1 MKLGSDFVPIFKK
14 VTCTKKVGKRPHET
28 SQILDMTALSG
39 GRNTNK
45 KRSIINF
52 EKARLILVDN
62 TSSYVELNTPDDFS
76 TKCIL
81 CNKTTSHDHDIIG
94 KLKFEPKH
102 KSYLVSLVEKKK
114 FQGSATSKSGSLDI
128 IPVNNSKIS
137 PLKRGNEE
145 NPANDNDTNF
155 QDNIID
161 EIDAKPSQHV
171 YPVTVPDEA
180 TGAKY
185 FAEELSK
192 NSKTNAAVKVRVCS
206 KFEYLVTPYLLIGD
220 LF

>member
-1 MKLGSDFVPIFKK
+1 
-14 VTCTKKVGKRPHET
+14 
-28 SQILDMTALSG
+28 MTALSG
-39 GRNTNK
+39 SKNASK

-62 TSSYVELNTPDDFS
+62 TSSYIELNTPDDFS

-81 CNKTTSHDHDIIG
+81 CNKTNAHDHDIIG
-94 KLKFEPKH
+94 KVKFEPKH

-114 FQGSATSKSGSLDI
+114 FQGSASTSKSGSLDI
-128 IPVNNSKIS
+128 IPVNSKNSV
-137 PLKRGNEE
+137 KRTDHEI
-145 NPANDNDTNF
+145 PNDNTNI
-155 QDNIID
+155 QNNTED
-161 EIDAKPSQHV
+161 ENNAKPSQHV

-192 NSKTNAAVKVRVCS
+192 SSKTNAAIKVKFGISAPTFKPSHRRSCVNSAR
-206 KFEYLVTPYLLIGD
+206 D
-220 LF
+220 